1 MIMITCKKKY
11 LPKEKNYVAHFLPNS
26 MLKNNIETKK
36 NEKDDKKKLIQFN
49 LSYHV
54 EFASWVVRL
63 I

>member
-1 MIMITCKKKY
+1 MWLISYPIQC
-11 LPKEKNYVAHFLPNS
+11 
-26 MLKNNIETKK
+26 LKTILKQKK

>member
-1 MIMITCKKKY
+1 MIIYKKKY
-11 LPKEKNYVAHFLPNS
+11 LPKEKNYMAHFLPNS
-26 MLKNNIETKK
+26 MFKNKIKTKK

-54 EFASWVVRL
+54 EFASWVVRS